1 MIHFMFKGY
10 ILKSAI
16 VENAKRVSGEDIFDV
31 VFKEISNKPPSS
43 LLKDYKEEGNSEKEK
58 CLRLIFIEHPDLL
71 KMED

>member
-10 ILKSAI
+10 VLRSAI
-16 VENAKRVSGEDIFDV
+16 VENAKRVSGEEIFDL

-43 LLKDYKEEGNSEKEK
+43 LLRDYKGEGNKEKEN
-58 CLRLIFIEHPDLL
+58 CLRLIFLEHPDLL